1 MSGPL
6 SSEPAVGTPVELR
19 FTKYDGSPHWEYDLI
34 VLGTDAH
41 GLWLGGRPGDVCRRI
56 GRTIEPGVHWV
67 TLVPAAGAWI
77 ATFNEPGGPL
87 GAGTYVDLTDPPTW
101 QAVQTARGA
110 GLAAAVPG
118 AESGRLAGRA
128 PVTRCR
134 SAGLH
139 IWADRAHPAGLGL
152 SRRPGGRRMDRR
164 RRVSAGPGENTG
176 VRQGATA
183 VLVVA
188 QDREELDVFDRRCRR
203 SDRTG

>member
-1 MSGPL
+1 VSGPL

-110 GLAAAVPG
+110 GLRMRCADLDLDVVRRFTGECYIDDEDEFADHQVRFGYPSELVATTRATADRLF
-118 AESGRLAGRA
+118 AEVCAGSEPFGSVGPA
-128 PVTRCR
+128 WLQRCR
-134 SAGLH
+134 ALNRDG
-139 IWADRAHPAGLGL
+139 WPAAHP
-152 SRRPGGRRMDRR
+152 
-164 RRVSAGPGENTG
+164 
-176 VRQGATA
+176 
-183 VLVVA
+183 
-188 QDREELDVFDRRCRR
+188 
-203 SDRTG
+203 